1 MVVRRK
7 SISRRL
13 SRYVLLISAGLLLI
27 TSLMLGYYSLGIIER
42 VSNEVAAKEVDLV
55 VSDIE
60 KMISEVERA
69 VDNVDWF
76 VQRNSHNRSFMYEA
90 TRELVLSNPTI
101 IGSAVAFEPYYFKGV
116 RWFSPYTYI
125 DKETEEVRTIQMGN
139 PDYDYPTLDW
149 YRVPRLYNRA
159 IWSEPYFDE
168 GGGSRRMATYSLPLK
183 DTTGT
188 FFGILTS
195 DISLEGL
202 SNRLKE
208 ITPYWD
214 SFMLMVSS
222 RGTYIVHPDKS
233 MVLTQTVFD
242 SAAAFSD
249 TTFLSIAKAMV
260 GGEAGSARF
269 RGKNGEDS
277 FGLYRPLS
285 NGWSVLMV
293 TSYKSVFRYLRAFNM
308 LLGAMLILGLLAM
321 YIGCRKVI
329 RRQTMPIVE
338 FSQAAMTMAKGNFKA
353 RLPEVRTQ
361 DELLVL
367 HNSMAYMQQS
377 INEYISELKS
387 TTASNERYESELHI
401 AREIQMSMLPQNFP
415 VRDDCDLYAM
425 VQPAKEVGGDL
436 YDFLE
441 VGDKLFFLVGDVSG
455 KGVPAAL
462 FMAITRAAFRFIGAL
477 GVSMAEVVER
487 VNNCLC
493 DGNKNEMFVTLF
505 AGCLDLT
512 TGAFDYCNAGHNPIV
527 VIQPDG
533 SALFLRAKPNLAAG
547 LFEMFHYEEEH
558 LQLERGSRLL
568 LYTDG
573 VTEAERPDKKQFGD
587 EALLAWAREINPDVS
602 SNAAA
607 LELYSRVRHF
617 AAGAEQND
625 DITIMSI
632 LWKQNNDTA

>member
-1 MVVRRK
+1 MLRRK
-7 SISRRL
+7 SIARRL
-13 SRYVLLISAGLLLI
+13 GRYVLLISAGVLLVFSLLI
-27 TSLMLGYYSLGIIER
+27 GAFSRKVIER
-42 VSNEVAAKEVDLV
+42 VSTEVAGKEVDLV

-76 VQRNSHNRSFMYEA
+76 VQRSSHRQRFMYEV
-90 TRELVLSNPTI
+90 TRELVLSNPNI
-101 IGSAVAFEPYYFKGV
+101 IGSAVAFEPYYFKDV
-116 RWFSPYTYI
+116 RWFAPYTYI
-125 DKETEEVRTIQMGN
+125 DKETGEVRTIQMGN
-139 PDYDYPTLDW
+139 AEYDYPTLDW
-149 YRVPRLYNRA
+149 YRVPRLYDRA
-159 IWSEPYFDE
+159 VWSEPYFDE

-202 SNRLKE
+202 STRLRE
-208 ITPYWD
+208 ISPYWD
-214 SFMLMVSS
+214 SYMLLVSS
-222 RGTYIVHPDKS
+222 RGTYIVHPEKS
-233 MVLTQTVFD
+233 MVLNQTVFD
-242 SAAAFSD
+242 SAASFTD

-260 GGEAGSARF
+260 GGEKGSARF
-269 RGKNGEDS
+269 RGENDEDF
-277 FGLYRPLS
+277 FGIYRPLS
-285 NGWSVLMV
+285 NGWSILMV
-293 TSYKSVFRYLRAFNM
+293 TSYTSVFRYLLAFN
-308 LLGAMLILGLLAM
+308 LIMAALVLLGLLGM
-321 YIGCRKVI
+321 YFGCRNVV

-353 RLPEVRTQ
+353 RLPEVKTQ

-367 HNSMAYMQQS
+367 RNSMAYMQQS
-377 INEYISELKS
+377 INEYISELKT
-387 TTASNERYESELHI
+387 TTASNERYESELNI

-436 YDFLE
+436 YDFIE
-441 VGDKLFFLVGDVSG
+441 VGDRLFFLVGDVSG

-505 AGCLDLT
+505 AGCLNVA
-512 TGAFDYCNAGHNPIV
+512 TGELDFCNAGHNPIV
-527 VIQPDG
+527 IIGPDG
-533 SALFLRAKPNLAAG
+533 SASFLRAKPNLAAG
-547 LFEMFHYEEEH
+547 LFERFHYEEEH
-558 LQLERGSRLL
+558 IRLERGSRLL

-573 VTEAERPDKKQFGD
+573 VTEAERPDKKQFG
-587 EALLAWAREINPDVS
+587 EKALLAWAREMNPDVS

-625 DITIMSI
+625 DITIMSV
-632 LWKQNNDTA
+632 LLKQNKDTA